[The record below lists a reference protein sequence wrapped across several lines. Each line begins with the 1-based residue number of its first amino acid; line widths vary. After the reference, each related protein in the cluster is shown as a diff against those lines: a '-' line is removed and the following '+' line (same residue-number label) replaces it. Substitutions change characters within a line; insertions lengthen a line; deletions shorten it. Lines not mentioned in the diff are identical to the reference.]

1 MLRIRQK
8 PNICSPPVWVR
19 VIDTFSSVG
28 RSHGD
33 RSTWQSRAIAYF
45 RHDRGVNGGK
55 PYTWGLDAARG
66 LSYNFLKTA

>member
-1 MLRIRQK
+1 MQYYTTPDRYPPENVLRIRQK

-55 PYTWGLDAARG
+55 P
-66 LSYNFLKTA
+66 